1 MSRLQQKYQRE
12 HAENISFDKAEL
24 YKRHLEVIEEQE
36 EIDECEG
43 TLIAW
48 MGLDE
53 FKKLPK
59 DNLSMIVNAMQE
71 YARNFIKGK
80 L

>member
-1 MSRLQQKYQRE
+1 MSTFKREQRE
-12 HAENISFDKAEL
+12 HAENISFEKAEL
-24 YKRHLEVIEEQE
+24 YKIHLEKIEEQE

-48 MGLDE
+48 MGIEE

-59 DNLSMIVNAMQE
+59 DNLRMIVNAMQE
-71 YARNFIKGK
+71 YARTFIKGK